1 MVPPATHNDATPS
14 ERPSRVSDNGS
25 AHAPAATSAAS
36 KMKPVSRVGDRIF
49 SGVSS
54 TIAVLLAILV
64 LVILAF
70 LVWHAV
76 PALSD
81 NSENFFTSRKWA
93 TGESPQ

>member
-1 MVPPATHNDATPS
+1 
-14 ERPSRVSDNGS
+14 
-25 AHAPAATSAAS
+25 
-36 KMKPVSRVGDRIF
+36 MKPVSRVGDRIF

-93 TGESPQ
+93 TGESPQEFGIAALLWTTLISSLLALLLAV